1 MTSELILI
9 LNDQGGAQMSVS
21 LDTASTLRAEMKHH
35 EPIVLLRLLSDE
47 KERDFQCN
55 R

>member
-9 LNDQGGAQMSVS
+9 LNDQGGAQMSIT

-35 EPIVLLRLLSDE
+35 EPIVLIRI
-47 KERDFQCN
+47 KNEREHPCEP
-55 R
+55 